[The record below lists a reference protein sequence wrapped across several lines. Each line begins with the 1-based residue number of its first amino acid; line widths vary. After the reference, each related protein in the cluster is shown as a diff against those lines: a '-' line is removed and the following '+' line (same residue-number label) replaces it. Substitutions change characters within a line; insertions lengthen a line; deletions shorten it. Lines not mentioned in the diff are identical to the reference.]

1 MAGLGY
7 RCEGEGSSVCYT
19 EFTLKKKN
27 RYKNKKLKMKDGPLS
42 PETVLTKPNG
52 PLDFFKRE
60 NTGSPQT
67 FSLQIISAQTNTEQQ
82 I

>member
-1 MAGLGY
+1 
-7 RCEGEGSSVCYT
+7 
-19 EFTLKKKN
+19 
-27 RYKNKKLKMKDGPLS
+27 MKDGPLS